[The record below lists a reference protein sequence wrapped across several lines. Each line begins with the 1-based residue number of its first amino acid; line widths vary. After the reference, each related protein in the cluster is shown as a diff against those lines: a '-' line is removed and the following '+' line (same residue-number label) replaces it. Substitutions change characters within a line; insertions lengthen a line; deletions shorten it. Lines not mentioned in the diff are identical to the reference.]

1 MTATVTFETIWQR
14 IRTCQG
20 MTFATRTGLSFA
32 YEIEGSTALWVNR
45 DGRRVDQRIPKSV
58 FGTAFE
64 RVPLEN
70 TSAVKD
76 LRGSSYVYGIMMN
89 ARIRCE
95 DW

>member
-1 MTATVTFETIWQR
+1 MTTTFETVWQR
-14 IRTCQG
+14 IRTSEG
-20 MTFATRTGLSFA
+20 MTFSTKTGLSFD

-45 DGRRVDQRIPKSV
+45 DGRKVDQRIPKSV

-64 RVPLEN
+64 RVPLED
-70 TSAVKD
+70 TSAVKN

-89 ARIRCE
+89 ARIRSE

>member
-1 MTATVTFETIWQR
+1 MTATVTFDTVWHR
-14 IRTCQG
+14 IRTYEG
-20 MTFATRTGLSFA
+20 MTFATKTGLSFD

-45 DGRRVDQRIPKSV
+45 DGRKVDQRIPKSV
-58 FGTAFE
+58 FRTAFE
-64 RVPLEN
+64 RMPLEN
-70 TSAVKD
+70 TSAVND